1 VPAQTK
7 ASRGIRTGSALP
19 NPILE
24 DAFVYEIRVTKSI
37 QISAPGS
44 GCTRIA
50 RGCDSAD
57 IALACALAKTAVA
70 PARLRKEE
78 AAASAVQQ
86 EIRRQIGTT

>member
-1 VPAQTK
+1 MPLCTRFALQSRFKSPAP
-7 ASRGIRTGSALP
+7 S
-19 NPILE
+19 N
-24 DAFVYEIRVTKSI
+24 
-37 QISAPGS
+37 

-70 PARLRKEE
+70 PRLRKEE
-78 AAASAVQQ
+78 AAAPAVQQ

>member
-1 VPAQTK
+1 V
-7 ASRGIRTGSALP
+7 
-19 NPILE
+19 
-24 DAFVYEIRVTKSI
+24 
-37 QISAPGS
+37 
-44 GCTRIA
+44 

-70 PARLRKEE
+70 PRLRKEE

>member
-1 VPAQTK
+1 MLLYTRFALQSRFKSPAP
-7 ASRGIRTGSALP
+7 S
-19 NPILE
+19 N
-24 DAFVYEIRVTKSI
+24 
-37 QISAPGS
+37 

-78 AAASAVQQ
+78 AIASAVQQ
-86 EIRRQIGTT
+86 EIRRQIGTA